1 MHILVHVGRAGMYAN
16 EPTSGGKD
24 AHMDQSSWDQLLLQW
39 MKESP
44 VPGVP
49 RTSAVVSGS
58 SAAKQHTAVH
68 CLQSPVMAHTVYCKS
83 AAAFPGPSPICDRP
97 SFLISQDR

>member
-1 MHILVHVGRAGMYAN
+1 MHIKVHVGRAGMYAIG
-16 EPTSGGKD
+16 PTSGGTD
-24 AHMDQSSWDQLLLQW
+24 AHKDQSSWDQLLLQW

-49 RTSAVVSGS
+49 RTSAMVSGS
-58 SAAKQHTAVH
+58 SAAMLHTAMH
-68 CLQSPVMAHTVYCKS
+68 CLRSPIMAHTVYCKS